1 MGDSEGKSYQ
11 WDVNRVE
18 AVFAALPNARY
29 VLVENM
35 DVGALKAYAKKRKI
49 DLTGVT
55 EKTELRA
62 RVGYAKHDEC
72 GICMGEFR
80 EGQWVKT
87 TWCGHQFHWA
97 CLGEAVLQ
105 KASTATKPRTGP
117 ITCPYCATDL
127 KKPLP
132 PPKAGSKRSAPDEDN
147 SFLKQ
152 VVENLQANMRER
164 NRRRA

>member
-18 AVFAALPNARY
+18 AVFAELPNERY
-29 VLVENM
+29 VLVKDM

-49 DLTGVT
+49 DLTGIT
-55 EKTELRA
+55 EKKELQD
-62 RVGYAKHDEC
+62 RVEYAKHDEC
-72 GICMGEFR
+72 GICMDAFR

-117 ITCPYCATDL
+117 VTCPYCATDL
-127 KKPLP
+127 KKPRP
-132 PPKAGSKRSAPDEDN
+132 PAKAGSKRPAADDDDN
-147 SFLKQ
+147 PFLK
-152 VVENLQANMRER
+152 EFLANMRER